1 MLLKSI
7 TSNPSLDEL
16 HQESIVLIHK
26 IFQGAFWVSV
36 LLFVLYGCVIFAQSF
51 TDLTNE
57 LDRFFFRQ
65 PSEIRMWLYLADTVF
80 MITLTSV
87 CLMLFRQGKLEGSLR
102 LFCLGSFVLV
112 HSVAFTGLGFY
123 DPVLDLVYLIIF
135 LASGF
140 LHIRDSIILVI
151 AHVLVLLL
159 VHSNYYITGMQTSF
173 QEPPIDRI
181 FFKLFVLLIAAFALR
196 LLGKSIL
203 NKTERLTDL
212 NQELME
218 HQTLLEDK
226 VTDRTNKL
234 MIERNRAEEANQA
247 KSQFLANMSHELRT
261 PLNAIIGYS
270 ELLEEGITDG
280 DDRNDLLSDTR
291 KIEYSGR
298 HLLSLINNLLDL
310 SKIEAQQMEVTVGTF
325 LLQSLLDEVLITVK
339 PLQRNYNC
347 NFIINNRVDQIDLQ
361 TDGQKFKQILINLL
375 SNAFKFTPEGT
386 ITMNVFGSKTDGQ
399 EILCFEVIDN
409 GIGMSNKFIEDIF
422 EPFVQEENSVSVKTK
437 GTGLGLAISKE
448 FSVMLGGDI
457 SVESTLGV
465 GSKFTFTIRRHLEN
479 CKNQSIQPV

>member
-1 MLLKSI
+1 M
-7 TSNPSLDEL
+7 
-16 HQESIVLIHK
+16 
-26 IFQGAFWVSV
+26 A
-36 LLFVLYGCVIFAQSF
+36 
-51 TDLTNE
+51 NE

-65 PSEIRMWLYLADTVF
+65 PGEMRMWLYLADTVF
-80 MITLTSV
+80 MIALTSV
-87 CLMLFRQGKLEGSLR
+87 CLVLFKRGKLEASLR
-102 LFCLGSFVLV
+102 LFCLGSFVLT
-112 HSVAFTGLGFY
+112 HAMAFTGLGFY

-151 AHVLVLLL
+151 THVLVLLL
-159 VHSNYYITGMQTSF
+159 VHSNYYILGIQTYF

-181 FFKLFVLLIAAFALR
+181 FIKLFALLIATFVLR
-196 LLGKSIL
+196 LLGKNIL

-212 NQELME
+212 NEELME
-218 HQTLLEDK
+218 HQTLLEEK

-280 DDRNDLLSDTR
+280 DDSDDLLSDTR

-310 SKIEAQQMEVTVGTF
+310 SKIEAQQMEISISAF
-325 LLQSLLDEVLITVK
+325 KLQSLLDEVLITIK

-347 NFIINNRVDQIDLQ
+347 NFIINNRVDQTDLQ

-386 ITMNVFGSKTDGQ
+386 VTMNVFCSKTDSP
-399 EILCFEVIDN
+399 EILIFEIIDT

-422 EPFVQEENSVSVKTK
+422 EPFIQEENSVSVKTK

-448 FSVMLGGDI
+448 FSNMLGGDI

-465 GSKFTFTIRRHLEN
+465 GSKFTFTIKKCLEFGKN
-479 CKNQSIQPV
+479 KNQSIPLV